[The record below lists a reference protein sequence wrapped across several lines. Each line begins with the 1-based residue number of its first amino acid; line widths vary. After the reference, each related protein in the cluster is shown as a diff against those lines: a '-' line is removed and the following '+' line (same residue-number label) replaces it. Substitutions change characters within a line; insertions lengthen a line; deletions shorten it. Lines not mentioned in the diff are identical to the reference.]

1 MFASCQL
8 MGMNLG
14 FPDVIVSPVG
24 VPVPCPNTSMG
35 MATAPFCP
43 TILFCCGPAHN
54 LTHPVTVSLGDAPGV
69 GVASGII
76 MGPTRPMTGAFTILL
91 QGAPATRMTTVN
103 IQNNT
108 NAPGMRLVPS
118 QPKILLLAP

>member
-8 MGMNLG
+8 MGVNLG
-14 FPDVIVSPVG
+14 FPDVIITPPG
-24 VPVPCPNTSMG
+24 VPVPCPNTSLG
-35 MATAPFCP
+35 PATAPFCP
-43 TILFCCGPAHN
+43 TILICGGPAHN
-54 LTHPVTVSLGDAPGV
+54 LLHPVTVSLGDAPGA

-76 MGPTRPMTGAFTILL
+76 MGPTRPLTGAFTILM

-108 NAPGMRLVPS
+108 NCPGIRIAPS
-118 QPKILLLAP
+118 QPKVLLLAP